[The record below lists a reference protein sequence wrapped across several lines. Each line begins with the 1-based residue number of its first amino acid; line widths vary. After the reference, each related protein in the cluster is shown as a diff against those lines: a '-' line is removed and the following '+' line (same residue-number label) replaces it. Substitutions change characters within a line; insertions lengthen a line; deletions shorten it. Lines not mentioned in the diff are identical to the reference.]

1 MTTCIHNLFSGS
13 DRWADLYGECVI
25 KCRKK
30 WKETSTPAAASAPS
44 AKKER
49 PLSVC
54 QIEFL
59 SGAGS
64 YWSSASK
71 RHEVRGTIKDDKGT
85 AYGWEFQICKIR
97 ISNSE
102 FEILNVPL
110 TLMLQICRFF
120 SLLLRG
126 GWFVHLA
133 WKKVEAY
140 I

>member
-85 AYGWEFQICKIR
+85 AKIVLGIVGNFR
-97 ISNSE
+97 Y
-102 FEILNVPL
+102 
-110 TLMLQICRFF
+110 MLHV
-120 SLLLRG
+120 LRKRDR
-126 GWFVHLA
+126 VR
-133 WKKVEAY
+133 KK
-140 I
+140 

>member
-1 MTTCIHNLFSGS
+1 MLVCKTILHLFYHWKIFAVTTCIHNLFSGS

-30 WKETSTPAAASAPS
+30 WKETSTPAVASAPS

-49 PLSVC
+49 PLSIC

-85 AYGWEFQICKIR
+85 ANG
-97 ISNSE
+97 
-102 FEILNVPL
+102 
-110 TLMLQICRFF
+110 
-120 SLLLRG
+120 
-126 GWFVHLA
+126 
-133 WKKVEAY
+133 
-140 I
+140 

>member
-13 DRWADLYGECVI
+13 DRWPDLYGECVI

-30 WKETSTPAAASAPS
+30 WKETTTPAAAVSAPS
-44 AKKER
+44 ANKKER

-85 AYGWEFQICKIR
+85 AKIDMG
-97 ISNSE
+97 IVWNSKYILYV
-102 FEILNVPL
+102 FEKRDTV
-110 TLMLQICRFF
+110 R
-120 SLLLRG
+120 
-126 GWFVHLA
+126 
-133 WKKVEAY
+133 KK
-140 I
+140 